1 MFLKIDYFCAQ
12 MKTLV
17 FFIYMFFLLLGGGE
31 YFYANTSP
39 NKNLKTTFQKLT
51 KDKESEHILDDQSTT
66 LIEDTDV
73 DAELEFID
81 SEDDKGNLV
90 NKFISSKYNLLNTL
104 YTSNF
109 RQLLLNYYCTRF
121 KIAPFSG
128 TSTSPIYITLR
139 VLRI

>member
-1 MFLKIDYFCAQ
+1 
-12 MKTLV
+12 
-17 FFIYMFFLLLGGGE
+17 MFFLLLGGGE

-104 YTSNF
+104 YSSNF
-109 RQLLLNYYCTRF
+109 RQLLLNYYCNRF